1 MSNAR
6 GHLSEVE
13 FNPQWVC
20 LESLDQALISQLC
33 QRSRPCHSQCHQS
46 MIQES
51 TPYGFGMSH
60 LDFEKNL
67 ILTPLSSLSL
77 LERVCS
83 RRFIVS

>member
-1 MSNAR
+1 MSNAH

-20 LESLDQALISQLC
+20 LISLDQALITQLC
-33 QRSRPCHSQCHQS
+33 QRSRLCHSQCHQS
-46 MIQES
+46 MSQES
-51 TPYGFGMSH
+51 TGFDVSH

-67 ILTPLSSLSL
+67 ILIPFGSLSI